1 MARACR
7 VSGSRDGALGLGSTA
22 SIASEGLKGF
32 CRASS
37 GVGPVLFSWA
47 VVAVTN
53 DLKLSDFKR
62 EFVLIEG

>member
-53 DLKLSDFKR
+53 DLKLSDFK
-62 EFVLIEG
+62 E